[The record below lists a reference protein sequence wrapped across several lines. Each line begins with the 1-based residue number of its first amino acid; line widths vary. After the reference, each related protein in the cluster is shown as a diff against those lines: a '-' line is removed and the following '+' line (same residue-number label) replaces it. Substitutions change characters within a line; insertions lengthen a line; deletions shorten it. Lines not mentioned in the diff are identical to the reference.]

1 MDLPPEIKPYLV
13 QKLHNIRQN
22 TPGSRLLLFSGTLF
36 LEVWK
41 RKQAELAY
49 QWDVEQFEENE
60 PDRPEFYGTKPCVVS
75 NSVGCCECS
84 LLTSLSEE
92 HFDRLLG
99 MYSVVFSQ

>member
-1 MDLPPEIKPYLV
+1 MPMLDRWTYLLKYNLVSV
-13 QKLHNIRQN
+13 QKLYNIRQN
-22 TPGSRLLLFSGTLF
+22 TSGSRLLLFSGTLF

-75 NSVGCCECS
+75 I
-84 LLTSLSEE
+84 
-92 HFDRLLG
+92 
-99 MYSVVFSQ
+99 SVVNVVY